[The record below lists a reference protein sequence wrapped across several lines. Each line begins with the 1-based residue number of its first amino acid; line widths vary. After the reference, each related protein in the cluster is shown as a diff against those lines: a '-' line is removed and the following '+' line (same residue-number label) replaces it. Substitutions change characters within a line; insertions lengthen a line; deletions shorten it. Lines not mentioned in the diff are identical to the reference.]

1 MLQFKFSGT
10 PNFSHLLLILR
21 STIFQKKD
29 LSHVRTIEGL
39 IEIGRIVSVE
49 FLRFLRF
56 LFAVY
61 LWILCSFDM
70 NFDGATGDVDK

>member
-1 MLQFKFSGT
+1 M
-10 PNFSHLLLILR
+10 
-21 STIFQKKD
+21 D

-61 LWILCSFDM
+61 Y
-70 NFDGATGDVDK
+70 VDFARF